1 MNVYEQDKNK
11 IKKYMKLKTDRL
23 IIQTIKTQKIKK
35 AYYVKPASK

>member
-23 IIQTIKTQKIKK
+23 IIQTIKT
-35 AYYVKPASK
+35 